1 MEFQKI
7 VNFLGMTS
15 DDEDLPRFL
24 NKKWIEVYDQ
34 TGGSDNNDKK
44 IKIKLELELAITEG
58 FGEVNSVFIV
68 ITLAK
73 ILMRR
78 LSPGKM

>member
-1 MEFQKI
+1 MIKQE
-7 VNFLGMTS
+7 
-15 DDEDLPRFL
+15 
-24 NKKWIEVYDQ
+24 EV
-34 TGGSDNNDKK
+34 TTLTKK

>member
-1 MEFQKI
+1 MMRIYQD
-7 VNFLGMTS
+7 FLI
-15 DDEDLPRFL
+15 
-24 NKKWIEVYDQ
+24 KKWIEVYDQ
-34 TGGSDNNDKK
+34 TGGSDNIDKK